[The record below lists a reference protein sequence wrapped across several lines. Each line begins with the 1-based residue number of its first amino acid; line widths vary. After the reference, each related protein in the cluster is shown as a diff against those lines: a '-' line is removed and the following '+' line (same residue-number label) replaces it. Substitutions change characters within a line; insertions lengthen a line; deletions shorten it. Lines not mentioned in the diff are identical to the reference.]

1 MFINE
6 NEKISH
12 KGYIITDFLSSD
24 RGNRKVRREATGGP
38 QESALSPFSKKV
50 AILRSARI

>member
-1 MFINE
+1 MFISE

-38 QESALSPFSKKV
+38 QESALSPFSKK
-50 AILRSARI
+50 LLF